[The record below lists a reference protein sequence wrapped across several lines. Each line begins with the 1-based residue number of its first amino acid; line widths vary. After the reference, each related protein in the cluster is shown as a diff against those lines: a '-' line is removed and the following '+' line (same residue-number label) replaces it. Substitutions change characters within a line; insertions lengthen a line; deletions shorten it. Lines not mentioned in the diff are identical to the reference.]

1 MDIKE
6 LDEALATASIVNKH
20 FPPKEPV
27 SNGSAENVII
37 NDINSINR
45 QLDLLT
51 VKHSEILEKHKAHID
66 DLIISNAQLIAN
78 QKVLMDWVKANTHA
92 DKEKLRS
99 ELLEND
105 QEFPDDNMD
114 MRHKRE
120 IMGELDK
127 KLFPEF
133 HKNREQ
139 QEKTIIEQSP
149 LKEFYSTLTFP
160 RKKKFD
166 STSRSRKTR
175 QKHKK
180 ALKWLLEMFKIEN
193 PIHAQLLHSMAN
205 DEGIVRGHLVYI
217 KETYVGKNGL
227 PLIKTTLNGKK
238 AKWYWHLREDI

>member
-27 SNGSAENVII
+27 SNGSAEDVII

-45 QLDLLT
+45 QLDLVT
-51 VKHSEILEKHKAHID
+51 VKHSEILDKHKKLID
-66 DLIISNAQLIAN
+66 ELIISNAQLIAN
-78 QKVLMDWVKANTHA
+78 QKVLVNWVKANTHA

-99 ELLEND
+99 ELLEKD
-105 QEFPDDNMD
+105 KEFPDDTINMK
-114 MRHKRE
+114 HKRE

-133 HKNREQ
+133 YKNKEL
-139 QEKTIIEQSP
+139 QEKTEIEQSP

-166 STSRSRKTR
+166 SASRRKKTR

-180 ALKWLLEMFKIEN
+180 ALKWLLEMFNIEN

-217 KETYVGKNGL
+217 KETYVGKDGL
-227 PLIKTTLNGKK
+227 PLIKTTLNGRKS
-238 AKWYWHLREDI
+238 KWYWHLRKDI